1 MSEKT
6 SDILKKVRRIELKT
20 RGISNALFSGEY
32 HSAFKG
38 RGMAFSEV
46 REYQPGDDIRTIDWN
61 VTARFNNPF
70 VKVFEEE
77 RELTVML
84 LIDMS
89 ASDSFGT
96 DSQLKKELI
105 TELAAVLAV
114 SAIQN
119 NDKVGVILFTDR
131 VEKFIPPKKGKSH
144 ILRIIRELLGF
155 EPEHKKT
162 DVGEAVKYFYN
173 AIKKRSIGFI
183 ISDFLTGDFTDE
195 LKMANRRH
203 DVIALQIYDRRE
215 LELPKMGFVQFT
227 DPETGEVSWVNTNR
241 KKLRD
246 GYAANATEHHRRIK
260 ETFKKSG
267 VDFAKIK
274 TGESYVTPLLNLFKN
289 RG

>member
-61 VTARFNNPF
+61 VTARFSNPY
-70 VKVFEEE
+70 VKIFEEE

-162 DVGEAVKYFYN
+162 DVSEAVKYFYN

-215 LELPKMGFVQFT
+215 LELPKMGFVQFA
-227 DPETGEVSWVNTNR
+227 DPETGEISWVNTNR
-241 KKLRD
+241 KKIRD
-246 GYAANATEHHRRIK
+246 GYAVNASEHSKRIK

-274 TGESYVTPLLNLFKN
+274 TGESYITPLLNLFKN